1 MRAII
6 FGAGLAGLTYV
17 RVLREGDAEV
27 AVFEASD
34 GVGGR
39 MRTDASDTSVLSG
52 VKAAREV
59 LG

>member
-1 MRAII
+1 MASLIC
-6 FGAGLAGLTYV
+6 A
-17 RVLREGDAEV
+17 RVLRERGAEV
-27 AVFEASD
+27 TVFEASD

-39 MRTDASDTSVLSG
+39 V